1 MRQTIEHPSEAG
13 RRDGGTSFVVGAVLC
28 AAVLATLF
36 TLRGGPDLLAGKFPT
51 LATLSVQSP

>member
-1 MRQTIEHPSEAG
+1 MRQTIEHANETA

-36 TLRGGPDLLAGKFPT
+36 TLHGAPDLLGGKFPA
-51 LATLSVQSP
+51 LVGLSVQSP